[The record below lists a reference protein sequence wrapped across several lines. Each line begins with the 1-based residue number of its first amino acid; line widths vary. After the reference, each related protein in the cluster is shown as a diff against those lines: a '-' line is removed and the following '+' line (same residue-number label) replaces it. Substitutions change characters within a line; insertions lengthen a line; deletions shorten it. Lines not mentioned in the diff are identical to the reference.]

1 MKQKYKILK
10 IKKNIILSD
19 GSFLQLNDYQ
29 NHSGSG
35 FGLFAVQERVKNIQG
50 EFTIT
55 SEINK
60 GTSVKIFIPLAI

>member
-29 NHSGSG
+29 N
-35 FGLFAVQERVKNIQG
+35 QINERSLDMLLHNAWKKKSIKNVEQNVDT
-50 EFTIT
+50 FLLYY
-55 SEINK
+55 K
-60 GTSVKIFIPLAI
+60 KK